1 MRIANSMLYRQV
13 LDALQQ
19 QTRGQFEAQQ
29 AISSGLRF
37 ERAGEDPV
45 AMAGVLR
52 QQDANAR
59 LAAYASNAV
68 VVEARL
74 RQSELG
80 LDALNDTL
88 QAARE
93 TLLRGQSDALNSADR
108 ATLAAE
114 LRSAAAEVAAIANR
128 QSEDGRPLYGGST
141 PQALFTG
148 AAGAWVLNPP
158 SAPARVAVAEG
169 RQLDLGL
176 DARGLFTTPGGGD
189 LPTALEAMADQ
200 VALAPADAP
209 GRAARAAA
217 LDAAIG
223 ELDGG
228 LERVSAGR
236 NRVGLD
242 LATLDGLAD
251 SREAQRIA
259 GEQELSRLR
268 DADLAAEISRLAQ
281 HSASLEAARA
291 VFQRLESQSLFNY
304 LR

>member
-68 VVEARL
+68 VVESRL

-93 TLLRGQSDALNSADR
+93 TLLRAQSDALNSADR

-114 LRSAAAEVAAIANR
+114 LRRRRHAEPDPRQRQLRRRRRGPAAAHRRRRGRRPAA
-128 QSEDGRPLYGGST
+128 
-141 PQALFTG
+141 
-148 AAGAWVLNPP
+148 
-158 SAPARVAVAEG
+158 
-169 RQLDLGL
+169 
-176 DARGLFTTPGGGD
+176 
-189 LPTALEAMADQ
+189 
-200 VALAPADAP
+200 
-209 GRAARAAA
+209 AAR
-217 LDAAIG
+217 
-223 ELDGG
+223 
-228 LERVSAGR
+228 
-236 NRVGLD
+236 
-242 LATLDGLAD
+242 
-251 SREAQRIA
+251 
-259 GEQELSRLR
+259 
-268 DADLAAEISRLAQ
+268 
-281 HSASLEAARA
+281 
-291 VFQRLESQSLFNY
+291 
-304 LR
+304 